1 MANALYVHIP
11 FCKRKC
17 IYCNF
22 YSCIYEEAEA
32 SGYVDAILFQLGKL
46 TPSAPFKTVYVGGG
60 TPTALGLPILKKLL
74 QGLSRV
80 SKGSAEFT
88 FEANPESMDRDKMKM
103 LLDHGV
109 NRLSI
114 GVQSLRD
121 EKLKKLGRIH
131 NAAKAVA
138 SVMDASKAGFGNIS
152 IDLIFG
158 LWNENPDS
166 WKAELGE
173 AVRLPVKH
181 VSCYELTYES
191 GTPLFEMLEN
201 KAIAPPE
208 DDTAAGMYAAAI
220 EELALR
226 GFKQYEV
233 SNFAKPGFESRHNIN
248 YWENSAYLG
257 LGASAFS
264 YDGDTRSRNV
274 SDAREYAR
282 RIMAGKSVTEF
293 SERLPP
299 ERRARET
306 AAVKIRTREGI
317 DFNWFREKTGYDLR
331 DIGKKAI
338 PKLIDEG
345 LIRYVRDKDAVT
357 GISLKR
363 KGFLFCDTV
372 SSDLL

>member
-1 MANALYVHIP
+1 MANSLYVHIP

-22 YSCIYEEAEA
+22 YSSIYKEAEA
-32 SGYVDAILFQLGKL
+32 SDYADAILLQLGKL
-46 TPSAPFKTVYVGGG
+46 TETFRTVYVGGG
-60 TPTALGLPILKKLL
+60 TPTSLSLPILKKLL
-74 QGLSRV
+74 KGLVRV

-88 FEANPESMDRDKMKM
+88 FEANPESADPDKMKM

-114 GVQSLRD
+114 GAQSIRD
-121 EKLKKLGRIH
+121 GKLKTLGRVH
-131 NAAKAVA
+131 DAGKAAS
-138 SVMDASKAGFGNIS
+138 SVMNASRAGFDNIS

-158 LWNENPDS
+158 LWFEGLKS
-166 WKAELGE
+166 WKAELEE
-173 AVRLPVKH
+173 AVKLPVKH
-181 VSCYELTYES
+181 VSCYELTYER
-191 GTPLFEMLEN
+191 GTPLFAMLEN
-201 KAIAPPE
+201 KVIQLPE
-208 DDTAAGMYAAAI
+208 DNVVAGMYEAAI

-233 SNFAKPGFESRHNIN
+233 SNFAKPGFESRHNMN
-248 YWENSAYLG
+248 YWDNSSYLG

-264 YDGDTRSRNV
+264 YDGQTRSRGV
-274 SDAREYAR
+274 ADACEYTKL
-282 RIMAGKSVTEF
+282 ILSGKDVIEF
-293 SERLPP
+293 SEKLPP

-306 AAVKIRTREGI
+306 AAVKIRTKEGI
-317 DFNWFREKTGYDLR
+317 DFNWFKEKTGYDLK
-331 DIGKKAI
+331 DLEKKAI

-345 LIRYVRDKDAVT
+345 LIKYTRDKDDIT

-372 SSDLL
+372 SSNLL